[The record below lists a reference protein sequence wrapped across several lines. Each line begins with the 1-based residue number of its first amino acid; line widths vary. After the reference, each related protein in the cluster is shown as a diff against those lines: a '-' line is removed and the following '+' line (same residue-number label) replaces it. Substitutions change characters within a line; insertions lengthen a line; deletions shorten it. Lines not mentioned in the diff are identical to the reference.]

1 MNELR
6 QRRASRGSEDISEP
20 LLGGDSAGYGSA
32 PMGTDE
38 DGDAP
43 FDFWHW
49 ILSLLASFGLC
60 DRPSPRLTPTQRRR
74 LDEIAARV
82 DVPYDSFEDSH
93 RASLLEL
100 WNLTFPNDPR
110 PAEFSD
116 GGVKHPKW
124 KEMGWQGVDPA
135 TDFRSGGLL
144 SLHNLIW
151 LAKHERGVYD
161 RLLRK
166 TDGTRSEWEYP
177 FAAAGV
183 NVTHALCD
191 ELQLRPTRRRTRGN
205 GGNRVAP
212 EEGQPHASYSPAPN
226 APAAVAFTHM
236 LRKGHAGAKD
246 AFERVYA
253 AWFEALDREWLD
265 RGATYMEFG
274 EVMNATRNKVRGA
287 LERAGRRNGGC
298 TVEGLRE
305 ELGLT

>member
-1 MNELR
+1 
-6 QRRASRGSEDISEP
+6 
-20 LLGGDSAGYGSA
+20 
-32 PMGTDE
+32 
-38 DGDAP
+38 
-43 FDFWHW
+43 
-49 ILSLLASFGLC
+49 
-60 DRPSPRLTPTQRRR
+60 PRLTPTQRRR

-116 GGVKHPKW
+116 GGLKHPKW

-151 LAKHERGVYD
+151 LATHERGVYD

-191 ELQLRPTRRRTRGN
+191 ELQLRPTRRHTRGV
-205 GGNRVAP
+205 G
-212 EEGQPHASYSPAPN
+212 
-226 APAAVAFTHM
+226 
-236 LRKGHAGAKD
+236 GHAGAKD
-246 AFERVYA
+246 AFERVYS
-253 AWFEALDREWLD
+253 AWFQALDREWLD

-274 EVMNATRNKVRGA
+274 EVMNATRKKVRGA
-287 LERAGRRNGGC
+287 L
-298 TVEGLRE
+298 
-305 ELGLT
+305 

>member
-1 MNELR
+1 M
-6 QRRASRGSEDISEP
+6 
-20 LLGGDSAGYGSA
+20 
-32 PMGTDE
+32 
-38 DGDAP
+38 
-43 FDFWHW
+43 
-49 ILSLLASFGLC
+49 
-60 DRPSPRLTPTQRRR
+60 
-74 LDEIAARV
+74 
-82 DVPYDSFEDSH
+82 PYDSFEDSH

-116 GGVKHPKW
+116 GGLKHPGR

-151 LAKHERGVYD
+151 LATHERGVYD

-166 TDGTRSEWEYP
+166 TDGTRSDREYP

-191 ELQLRPTRRRTRGN
+191 ELQLRPTRRHTRGV

-212 EEGQPHASYSPAPN
+212 EEDQPHPKYSPAPN

-253 AWFEALDREWLD
+253 LWFE
-265 RGATYMEFG
+265 
-274 EVMNATRNKVRGA
+274 
-287 LERAGRRNGGC
+287 RRWTASGWIVARR
-298 TVEGLRE
+298 TWSLAR
-305 ELGLT
+305 